1 MEIEYIFV
9 NGEKA
14 TVEISG
20 DFEKIILEL
29 DRNLYNNNHAET
41 RRHIS
46 LSVFDEDKKVFTDIE
61 SDFEEQ
67 LSNQVDKEMLYGAI
81 SKLKSEDQ
89 EMLNSLFL
97 NDKPVTQKEYA
108 KKLGIT
114 SFTMRKRLERLKSKL
129 ARLIETD
136 E

>member
-1 MEIEYIFV
+1 MEIKYKFV
-9 NGEKA
+9 DGEE
-14 TVEISG
+14 TSISVYG
-20 DFEKIILEL
+20 EFEKIILEL
-29 DRNLYNNNHAET
+29 DRDLYNNNHAET
-41 RRHIS
+41 RRHVS
-46 LSVFDEDKKVFTDIE
+46 LSVFDEDKKVFTNTE
-61 SDFEEQ
+61 TSVKEQ
-67 LSNQVDKEMLYGAI
+67 LSNQVDKEILYEAI

-108 KKLGIT
+108 NKLGIT